1 MWAEVE
7 VTQDIK
13 LFIQEVRCTVEP
25 FEDIKQIAFNEKMAS
40 KKYSIPE
47 MIYYST
53 LFHQIKN
60 SAFDKVLKKKK
71 LDLLE
76 GIIFDRLLTKYNNEP
91 LLPFNDYL
99 KSVNDSCIK
108 PSKKKNLLKIFK
120 GAY

>member
-7 VTQDIK
+7 LTQEIK
-13 LFIQEVRCTVEP
+13 LFIKKIRCTVEP
-25 FEDIKQIAFNEKMAS
+25 FEEIKQIAFNEKMIS
-40 KKYSIPE
+40 KQYNISE
-47 MIYYST
+47 MVYYST
-53 LFHQIKN
+53 LFHQIKK

-99 KSVNDSCIK
+99 KCINDNCIK
-108 PSKKKNLLKIFK
+108 PSKGKN
-120 GAY
+120 Y